1 MNHFNRQAFDDEV
14 RRARGALANQ
24 DYACAYRHVERAH
37 IIGQRH
43 MWPHTQSHLLFL
55 LIGYRRRDYREI
67 LGQLARIPLGMLGS
81 ALGRVPVGN
90 SGGAN
95 VGMFQRMPI
104 PDDLQEQ
111 LERQ

>member
-1 MNHFNRQAFDDEV
+1 MKHFNRQAFDDEV
-14 RRARGALANQ
+14 RRARDALAKQ
-24 DYACAYRHVERAH
+24 DYASAYRHVERAH

-43 MWPHTQSHLLFL
+43 LWPHTLSHLLFL

-67 LGQLARIPLGMLGS
+67 LGQLVRIPLGMLGS

-95 VGMFQRMPI
+95 VNMFKRMPI
-104 PDDLQEQ
+104 PADLQKQ
-111 LERQ
+111 LERP